1 MKFSIEQ
8 KQFQNALSI
17 ALKGISSKNIM
28 EILKGIYIEAE
39 DDHITLVSNNLEI
52 GIKTRVEADVTENGT
67 AIIEGKILS
76 DIIRKLPDEKITISV
91 NDSNIVKIS
100 TKKTNIINILHG
112 KF

>member
-39 DDHITLVSNNLEI
+39 DDHITLV
-52 GIKTRVEADVTENGT
+52 
-67 AIIEGKILS
+67 
-76 DIIRKLPDEKITISV
+76 
-91 NDSNIVKIS
+91 
-100 TKKTNIINILHG
+100 
-112 KF
+112 